1 MEDAY
6 YFYLSSIPY
15 PFFYRLDTLSPLE
28 RFLPLE
34 DAQGSLTR
42 LLLERLMCSSEQ
54 KVCFLCKIA
63 NFVMCMCVRLE
74 LHFGHSLLENEA
86 QTESSAESK

>member
-1 MEDAY
+1 MEDA

-34 DAQGSLTR
+34 DAQGQLTR
-42 LLLERLMCSSEQ
+42 LLLQRLMCSSEQ

-63 NFVMCMCVRLE
+63 NFVMCVRLE
-74 LHFGHSLLENEA
+74 LHSGHSLLENEA